1 MTWRAGNLN
10 SKVVL
15 NGIRERQA
23 RTHTAHTQM
32 SERPRRVERVGVA
45 GLSDLLASSS
55 RLRRR
60 SQRKFIR
67 ADNLT
72 STARNNF
79 SNPARSVS
87 VSRAAHTAAP
97 REFVHT
103 KKRSRAA
110 DASAAA
116 GRVQNLSPDWLWVH
130 LSLSLLLSTA
140 TYAATVKVRLHLFNL
155 WNQHAFDHLKQR
167 KSHFASCPVNFRT
180 ESCFE
185 KFKLSRISN

>member
-1 MTWRAGNLN
+1 LLISLAEHLAHAEIEFQSSVDTFNGSRGIISNGKMTWRAGNLN

-103 KKRSRAA
+103 KKRSRALGLLMLLLLL
-110 DASAAA
+110 DVCKIYPPTDCECIS
-116 GRVQNLSPDWLWVH
+116 
-130 LSLSLLLSTA
+130 LSLSLARLL
-140 TYAATVKVRLHLFNL
+140 LMQQL
-155 WNQHAFDHLKQR
+155 
-167 KSHFASCPVNFRT
+167 
-180 ESCFE
+180 
-185 KFKLSRISN
+185 

>member
-1 MTWRAGNLN
+1 LLISLAEHLAHAEIEFQSSVDTFNGSRGIISNGKMTWRAGNLN

-23 RTHTAHTQM
+23 RTHTAHTHTQM

-103 KKRSRAA
+103 KNRSRAA
-110 DASAAA
+110 DASA
-116 GRVQNLSPDWLWVH
+116 
-130 LSLSLLLSTA
+130 LLLDVCKIYPPTDCECISARSTA

-155 WNQHAFDHLKQR
+155 
-167 KSHFASCPVNFRT
+167 
-180 ESCFE
+180 
-185 KFKLSRISN
+185 